1 MHLLTMLV
9 LALYAIFARCLKT
22 MVSSPLLNTL
32 FYTQEI
38 SKINYGTAAKA
49 LRISTLPI
57 TI

>member
-9 LALYAIFARCLKT
+9 LALYAIFARYLKT
-22 MVSSPLLNTL
+22 MVSSPLLKIL

-38 SKINYGTAAKA
+38 SKINYEIAVKA